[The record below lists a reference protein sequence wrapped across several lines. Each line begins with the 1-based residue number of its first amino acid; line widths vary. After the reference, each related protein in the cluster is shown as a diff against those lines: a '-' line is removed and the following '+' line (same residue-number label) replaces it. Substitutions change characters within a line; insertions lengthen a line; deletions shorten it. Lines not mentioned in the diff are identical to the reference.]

1 MFRGI
6 LKSCGGNAN
15 TMSGFMHA
23 VIELDKATD
32 CNEYL
37 ADLFSFVLCHKNDIA
52 NDFIYPNTDAMR
64 LMLANLAEGYPIEY
78 ITKLI
83 ISESDS
89 IQE

>member
-1 MFRGI
+1 MNI
-6 LKSCGGNAN
+6 LRIC
-15 TMSGFMHA
+15 
-23 VIELDKATD
+23 
-32 CNEYL
+32 
-37 ADLFSFVLCHKNDIA
+37 FSFVLYHKNDIT
-52 NDFIYPNTDAMR
+52 NDFIYPNPDAMR